1 MKNDDHDRVLSVR
14 DLPKVWRAM
23 SIPQTAFRPLPPS
36 LAETY
41 KAEDLLLDN
50 EEEAAVRD
58 RELASAVD

>member
-1 MKNDDHDRVLSVR
+1 
-14 DLPKVWRAM
+14 M